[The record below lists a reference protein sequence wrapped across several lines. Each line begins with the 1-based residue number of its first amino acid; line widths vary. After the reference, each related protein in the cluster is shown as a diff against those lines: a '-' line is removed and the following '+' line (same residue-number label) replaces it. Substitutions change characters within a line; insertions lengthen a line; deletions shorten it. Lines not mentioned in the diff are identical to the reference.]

1 MADSKMFITNGIEIE
16 KIGVAIQGFLREKKG
31 LHAEGMKTPQ
41 GYLVQAKEEEGWK
54 KFTGMDTSIQIQMF
68 PAGDNQVMINVGQG
82 AWIDKAG
89 AATVGAIAFAPLAVT
104 AGIGAW
110 MQKKL
115 PGEIFDFVE
124 RFILSGG
131 KSVTVSMAASLDKQ
145 DGQVLCPSCSAANPE
160 GAKFCTVCGSK
171 LGKEC
176 PSCVGAIG
184 LDTKFCPNCGANVQ
198 EEERKSSI
206 KNYPQC
212 SNECAVSAKFCTEC
226 GHKFEA

>member
-41 GYLVQAKEEEGWK
+41 DYLVQAKEEEGWK

-68 PAGDNQVMINVGQG
+68 PAGDNQVMINVGQ
-82 AWIDKAG
+82 
-89 AATVGAIAFAPLAVT
+89 
-104 AGIGAW
+104 GAW

-176 PSCVGAIG
+176 PSCGGAIG

-206 KNYPQC
+206 KNCPQC

>member
-16 KIGVAIQGFLREKKG
+16 KIGIAIQGFLREKKG

-68 PAGDNQVMINVGQG
+68 PAGDNQVMINVGQ
-82 AWIDKAG
+82 
-89 AATVGAIAFAPLAVT
+89 
-104 AGIGAW
+104 GAW

-176 PSCVGAIG
+176 PSCGGAIG

-206 KNYPQC
+206 KNCPQC

>member
-1 MADSKMFITNGIEIE
+1 
-16 KIGVAIQGFLREKKG
+16 
-31 LHAEGMKTPQ
+31 
-41 GYLVQAKEEEGWK
+41 
-54 KFTGMDTSIQIQMF
+54 
-68 PAGDNQVMINVGQG
+68 MINVGQ
-82 AWIDKAG
+82 
-89 AATVGAIAFAPLAVT
+89 
-104 AGIGAW
+104 GAW

-176 PSCVGAIG
+176 PSCGGAIG

-198 EEERKSSI
+198 EEERKNSL
-206 KNYPQC
+206 KNCPQC
-212 SNECAVSAKFCTEC
+212 SNECAISAKFCTEC

>member
-82 AWIDKAG
+82 AW
-89 AATVGAIAFAPLAVT
+89 
-104 AGIGAW
+104 

-171 LGKEC
+171 LGKEY
-176 PSCVGAIG
+176 PSCGGAIG

-206 KNYPQC
+206 KNCPQC